1 MVSTFIAP
9 DEGAVRVDTTQLGA
23 PLAARLLKLAYSFRI
38 RVHTLRSW
46 MINFTLSMLTLAL
59 LWPGTGIGSVW
70 AADPMSDKEAKPTLG
85 ERITEGTIRGTLM
98 RVEGEYFWVK
108 DNVGRDLRLHVDQS
122 TKLDKVAVGDKIKAY
137 VTDELHIT
145 TLQRESD

>member
-1 MVSTFIAP
+1 
-9 DEGAVRVDTTQLGA
+9 
-23 PLAARLLKLAYSFRI
+23 
-38 RVHTLRSW
+38 
-46 MINFTLSMLTLAL
+46 MITLAL
-59 LWPGTGIGSVW
+59 LGLGTGIGSAS
-70 AADPMSDKEAKPTLG
+70 AADSMSDKEVKPTLG
-85 ERITEGTIRGTLM
+85 ERITEGTIQGTLM

-108 DNVGRDLRLHVDQS
+108 DDVGRELRLHVDQS